1 MSVNIH
7 FTLRVDKLRSLDEAA
22 SVREALAKI
31 LREQGIEREVT
42 LRKFREPI
50 SVKATTGKWPLS
62 VRRFGDWSKAF
73 EREVTEAVRGVAP
86 SAAVGLDWG
95 YPD

>member
-7 FTLRVDKLRSLDEAA
+7 FTLLVDKLESLDEAVA
-22 SVREALAKI
+22 VRAALAKI
-31 LREQGIEREVT
+31 LREQGIERETT
-42 LRKFREPI
+42 LRKFREPL

-62 VRRFGDWSKAF
+62 VRKFGEWSTAF
-73 EREVTEAVRGVAP
+73 EREVTEAVRGAAP
-86 SAAVGLDWG
+86 TAGVDLEWD